1 MESMRMNRGKDYGE
15 LRMEKI
21 LIIILLFLTA
31 CSKQSSAAN
40 STPSAE
46 LPSSPTPAI
55 QSSEAAVSE
64 SDELTDEIIRDLL
77 IKFRGILLYDYN
89 TVIDDQEGYSDGDRD
104 YHLVENYGS
113 LEQLKNAVLS
123 YTTED
128 IFDESLKLA
137 SFEEK
142 DGKLYLSQPAMGL
155 NAYSDNPSWET
166 IDETT
171 VAVPGLTGDGAE
183 DGRKYIIHFGKEDG
197 VWKVISYQCVNPQ

>member
-1 MESMRMNRGKDYGE
+1 MRLGRRKDHGV
-15 LRMEKI
+15 LHMEKI
-21 LIIILLFLTA
+21 LIIVLLFLTA
-31 CSKQSSAAN
+31 CSQQASAEPTTPSSSA
-40 STPSAE
+40 
-46 LPSSPTPAI
+46 LAI
-55 QSSEAAVSE
+55 QSTETAVSE
-64 SDELTDEIIRDLL
+64 SDELTDEIIKDLL
-77 IKFRGILLYDYN
+77 IRFRGILLYDYN
-89 TVIDDQEGYSDGDRD
+89 CVIDDQTGFTDEDRD

-166 IDETT
+166 VDETT
-171 VAVPGLTGDGAE
+171 VAVLGQTGDGAE
-183 DGRKYIIHFGKEDG
+183 DGRKYIIHFGNEDG
-197 VWKVISYQCVNPQ
+197 VWKVISYQCVNSQ

>member
-1 MESMRMNRGKDYGE
+1 MNRGKDNGE

-31 CSKQSSAAN
+31 CSHQSSAAA

-46 LPSSPTPAI
+46 MPSSSAPVI
-55 QSSEAAVSE
+55 QSIDRAASE
-64 SDELTDEIIRDLL
+64 SDSLTDEIIKDLL
-77 IKFRGILLYDYN
+77 IRFRGILLYDYN
-89 TVIDDQEGYSDGDRD
+89 CVIDDQTVFTDEDRD

-113 LEQLKNAVLS
+113 LEQLKNSVLS

-128 IFDESLKLA
+128 IFNESLKLA

-166 IDETT
+166 VDETT
-171 VAVPGLTGDGAE
+171 VAVLGQTGDGAE
-183 DGRKYIIHFGKEDG
+183 DGRKYIIRFGNEDG
-197 VWKVISYQCVNPQ
+197 VWKVISYQCVNSQ

>member
-1 MESMRMNRGKDYGE
+1 MNRGKDNGE

-31 CSKQSSAAN
+31 CSHQSSAAA

-46 LPSSPTPAI
+46 MPSSSAPVI
-55 QSSEAAVSE
+55 QSIDRAASE
-64 SDELTDEIIRDLL
+64 SDSLTDEIIKDLL
-77 IKFRGILLYDYN
+77 IRFRGILLYDYN
-89 TVIDDQEGYSDGDRD
+89 CVIDDQTVFTDEDRD

-113 LEQLKNAVLS
+113 LEQLKNSVLS

-128 IFDESLKLA
+128 IFNESLKLS

-166 IDETT
+166 VDETT
-171 VAVPGLTGDGAE
+171 VAVLGQTGDGAE
-183 DGRKYIIHFGKEDG
+183 DGRKYIIHFGNEDG
-197 VWKVISYQCVNPQ
+197 VWKVISYQCVNSQ

>member
-1 MESMRMNRGKDYGE
+1 MNRGKDNGE

-31 CSKQSSAAN
+31 CSHQSSAAA

-46 LPSSPTPAI
+46 MPSSSAPVI
-55 QSSEAAVSE
+55 QSIDRAASE
-64 SDELTDEIIRDLL
+64 SDSLTDEIIKDLL
-77 IKFRGILLYDYN
+77 IRFRGILLYDYN
-89 TVIDDQEGYSDGDRD
+89 CVIDDQTVFTDEDRD

-113 LEQLKNAVLS
+113 LEQLKNSVLS

-128 IFDESLKLA
+128 IFNESLKLA

-166 IDETT
+166 VDETT
-171 VAVPGLTGDGAE
+171 VAVLGQTGDGAE
-183 DGRKYIIHFGKEDG
+183 DGRKYIIHFGNEDG
-197 VWKVISYQCVNPQ
+197 VWKVISYQCVNSQ

>member
-1 MESMRMNRGKDYGE
+1 MRLGRRKDNGE

-31 CSKQSSAAN
+31 CSHQSSAAA

-46 LPSSPTPAI
+46 MPSSFAPVI
-55 QSSEAAVSE
+55 QSIDPAASE
-64 SDELTDEIIRDLL
+64 SDTLTDEIIKDLL
-77 IKFRGILLYDYN
+77 IRFRGILLYDYN
-89 TVIDDQEGYSDGDRD
+89 CVLDDQTGFTDEDRD

-166 IDETT
+166 VDETT
-171 VAVPGLTGDGAE
+171 VAVLGQTGDGAE
-183 DGRKYIIHFGKEDG
+183 DGRKYIIRFGNEDG
-197 VWKVISYQCVNPQ
+197 VWKVISYQCVNSQ

>member
-1 MESMRMNRGKDYGE
+1 MRLGRRKDHGV
-15 LRMEKI
+15 LHMEKI
-21 LIIILLFLTA
+21 LIIVLLFLTA
-31 CSKQSSAAN
+31 CSQQSSAAA

-46 LPSSPTPAI
+46 MPSSSAPVI
-55 QSSEAAVSE
+55 QSIDPAASE
-64 SDELTDEIIRDLL
+64 SDTLTDEIIKDLL
-77 IKFRGILLYDYN
+77 IRFRGILLYDYN
-89 TVIDDQEGYSDGDRD
+89 CVLDDQTGFTDEDRD

-166 IDETT
+166 VDETT
-171 VAVPGLTGDGAE
+171 VAVLGQTGE
-183 DGRKYIIHFGKEDG
+183 CGK
-197 VWKVISYQCVNPQ
+197 

>member
-1 MESMRMNRGKDYGE
+1 MRMNRGKDYGE

-31 CSKQSSAAN
+31 CSQQSSAQP
-40 STPSAE
+40 STPA
-46 LPSSPTPAI
+46 SSTPAI
-55 QSSEAAVSE
+55 QSTEAAVSE

-77 IKFRGILLYDYN
+77 IRFRGILLYDYN

-104 YHLVENYGS
+104 YHLVEDYGS
-113 LEQLKNAVLS
+113 LEQLKNDVLS

-155 NAYSDNPSWET
+155 SAYSDNPSWET

-171 VAVPGLTGDGAE
+171 VAVPGQTGDGAE

-197 VWKVISYQCVNPQ
+197 VWKLTAPDD